1 MTAQEAEL
9 RQATDG
15 RFGLS
20 DEQREA
26 IRSITDARGIAAVVG
41 FAGSGK
47 STLLKAA
54 QARGPPPAGASWA
67 QRWPARRP
75 RDWRRAPG
83 SEAARWPRG
92 NTPGRGPRRSPA
104 GDVFVIDEAGM
115 IASGQLARVIDRIHA
130 AGAKA
135 VLVGDAM
142 QLQPIQAGAAFRA
155 ISERVGFVE
164 LEGIRRQRGPAWQ
177 RQAAL
182 DFARGRTREG
192 LQATPRTG
200 LCAFTTRSSRPTR
213 RS

>member
-1 MTAQEAEL
+1 MARRYLDDDDPSAIRDLVDQALALPNIVSTPSRVLDRRTGRMAETTVYATREMIALEARMVEQARALRLTLTHAVEPAQVEAAMTAQEAEL

-26 IRSITDARGIAAVVG
+26 IRSITDARGIAAMVG

-92 NTPGRGPRRSPA
+92 NTPGRAAATDLP
-104 GDVFVIDEAGM
+104 GDVFVIDEPG
-115 IASGQLARVIDRIHA
+115 
-130 AGAKA
+130 
-135 VLVGDAM
+135 
-142 QLQPIQAGAAFRA
+142 
-155 ISERVGFVE
+155 
-164 LEGIRRQRGPAWQ
+164 
-177 RQAAL
+177 
-182 DFARGRTREG
+182 
-192 LQATPRTG
+192 
-200 LCAFTTRSSRPTR
+200 
-213 RS
+213 